1 METKCVLTPVT
12 EFTISRKMWLRGEG
26 EVTSWLRR
34 RSDGKMC
41 CIGIYVKAMGASDDD
56 ITDIKSVACLID
68 AGVDVPYWMDG
79 RGFDHIIG
87 RLYRNNDSLNLSPDE
102 RERLITEGFAANSI
116 KVTFID

>member
-12 EFTISRKMWLRGEG
+12 EFEISRKVWLRGEG
-26 EVTSWLRR
+26 GVKSWLRR
-34 RSDGKMC
+34 RDDGKMC
-41 CIGIYVKAMGASDDD
+41 CVGIYVKAMGASDDD
-56 ITDIKSVACLID
+56 ITDIKSVNGLID

-79 RGFDHIIG
+79 RGFDHIG
-87 RLYRNNDSLNLSPDE
+87 GLYRNNDNQALSPDE